1 MSHEDPKVKQS
12 DARTSDVEKDSA
24 VSEKSVLV
32 TGDSREAER
41 KILLKL
47 DLIIV
52 PLTALLYVSLCIV
65 IVPSTMY

>member
-1 MSHEDPKVKQS
+1 MKRS